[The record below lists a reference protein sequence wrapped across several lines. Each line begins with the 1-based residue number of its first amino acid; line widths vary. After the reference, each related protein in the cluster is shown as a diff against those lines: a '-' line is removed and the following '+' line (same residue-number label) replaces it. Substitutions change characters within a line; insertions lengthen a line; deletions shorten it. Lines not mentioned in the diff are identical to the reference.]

1 MHEDPSVPNF
11 GEPGWRAAAG
21 GDDLAIE
28 PMISLGSWQVKEM
41 EDGWTIKTLDGSAC
55 AHYEHTIAVRED
67 GPPEVLT
74 LPGYTWA

>member
-1 MHEDPSVPNF
+1 
-11 GEPGWRAAAG
+11 
-21 GDDLAIE
+21 
-28 PMISLGSWQVKEM
+28 MISLGSWQVKEM
-41 EDGWTIKTLDGSAC
+41 EDGWTIKTLDGSSC